1 MSSAYARYYTYDLSL
16 VLINLLVKSKC
27 VHAPS
32 SLTNYIT
39 TSISNQNDIRGNYF
53 SACLMRIMIICMHEQ
68 LHLARATELGFN
80 IASKLTT
87 TALFSEE
94 IATNLSVFYFGRN
107 ESEIIRS
114 RNNVL
119 ENYY

>member
-1 MSSAYARYYTYDLSL
+1 
-16 VLINLLVKSKC
+16 
-27 VHAPS
+27 
-32 SLTNYIT
+32 
-39 TSISNQNDIRGNYF
+39 
-53 SACLMRIMIICMHEQ
+53 MHEQ
-68 LHLARATELGFN
+68 VHLARATELGFN

-94 IATNLSVFYFGRN
+94 IATNLSVFYFGRK